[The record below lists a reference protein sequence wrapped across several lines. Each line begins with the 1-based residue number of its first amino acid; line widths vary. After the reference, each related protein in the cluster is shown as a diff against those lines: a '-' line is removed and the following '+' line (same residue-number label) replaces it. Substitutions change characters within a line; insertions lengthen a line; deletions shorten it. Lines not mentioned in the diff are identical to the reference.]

1 MTQLTYCSL
10 GVKQQSL
17 THQNSSLFRLQ
28 IAVNFCTT
36 TVTRWVPPLEQEL
49 PTLPENLSS
58 PLIISV
64 VRVARLLVFSVVFC
78 RLLFVLFLLT
88 IVLSVLRFTDSDYSF
103 GIFKV
108 FFFLGQVSNPI
119 YFQSVLFKR
128 KLKHNI
134 KQPCLFSFI
143 L

>member
-1 MTQLTYCSL
+1 M
-10 GVKQQSL
+10 
-17 THQNSSLFRLQ
+17 
-28 IAVNFCTT
+28 
-36 TVTRWVPPLEQEL
+36 PPLEQEL

-58 PLIISV
+58 PLIFSV

-143 L
+143 LWCFIYHFTGKKFWMFSKRISWTWWEKRTKY